1 MENDEL
7 KPLLLTLI
15 GKIDGLIGD
24 VAELKTDMA
33 DVKQR
38 VGSLESDVGAIK
50 TTLFRMETADA
61 VNAARLD
68 EQRSVLA
75 ALIPT
80 RIAAVPPAAE

>member
-1 MENDEL
+1 MDNDDL

-24 VAELKTDMA
+24 VAQLRADMA
-33 DVKQR
+33 DVKKR
-38 VGSLESDVGAIK
+38 VGMLESDVGTIK
-50 TTLFRMETADA
+50 TTLIRMETADA